1 MQYWSSE
8 VCVSLS
14 SVASVLLLHR
24 SSDTY
29 YSVTLFSA
37 LGIAAGSV
45 IPVSDEESYPILAKD
60 QVQGST
66 EMSYEGITNY
76 KQFKP
81 SYVVSA
87 ILHLFLDAG

>member
-1 MQYWSSE
+1 MQYW
-8 VCVSLS
+8 S

-29 YSVTLFSA
+29 YSVPAAMPRAENRVSA
-37 LGIAAGSV
+37 

-66 EMSYEGITNY
+66 EMNYEGITNY
-76 KQFKP
+76 KQIKP